1 MALRKNRLAGVVLA
15 VALTISCAM
24 VPTFAEELP
33 IDKATPDKAT
43 VSEKVD
49 QATNTDPEIGT
60 QFFMYIP
67 PDIVEQDIP
76 KMGDEGVPTSTLVLA
91 ALATGAGFLTV
102 SKYAFADRR
111 GHAKAVS

>member
-1 MALRKNRLAGVVLA
+1 MLFR
-15 VALTISCAM
+15 S
-24 VPTFAEELP
+24 
-33 IDKATPDKAT
+33 
-43 VSEKVD
+43 
-49 QATNTDPEIGT
+49 
-60 QFFMYIP
+60 

>member
-1 MALRKNRLAGVVLA
+1 MVLRKKRLAGIVLA
-15 VALTISCAM
+15 VALTVSCAV
-24 VPTFAEELP
+24 VPAFAEELP
-33 IDKATPDKAT
+33 IDKATPDEAT
-43 VSEKVD
+43 VSEEVD
-49 QATNTDPEIGT
+49 QATNTDPEIG
-60 QFFMYIP
+60 YIP